1 MGCGRDNAV
10 AHTRARCVH
19 RPEGRLRA
27 MRSGRGVA
35 DFLSVQVTMIVS
47 FCRDM
52 TSQLR
57 KLRVQ
62 CGYSIV

>member
-1 MGCGRDNAV
+1 MGLGVPGACPHAS
-10 AHTRARCVH
+10 ARTDGWPGE
-19 RPEGRLRA
+19 RFRT
-27 MRSGRGVA
+27 MRSGSGVA

-57 KLRVQ
+57 NYVFAR
-62 CGYSIV
+62 GYSIV